1 MKELANSNQPV
12 NRETLDEIVTNPK
25 VRRAVARGS
34 HRWFF
39 TIYFSG
45 YLTYPSAPFHRDL
58 FQLSEQ
64 EDIRLLAIMSFRGSA
79 KSTILAQ
86 SFPIWAVVGKQQ
98 LKHVLILTQT
108 IPQAK
113 LHLKDIRGELE
124 RNALLKE
131 DLGPFQEE
139 DEWHSSSLVLPRYGA
154 KITAALR
161 EQSIRG
167 IKHGP
172 YRPQLVILDDVE
184 DLESTYSKE
193 SCDKTYAWFT
203 GDVMPIGDKR
213 TRIVLLGNRLGEDS
227 LLPRVIG
234 KIKDGSLHGAYRAVP
249 LLDEKGNVAWTGK
262 YPSWEEVENQR
273 RMGDEV
279 AWRREFLLQNI
290 PRLGLV
296 VQPEWIAYYDRLP
309 PTDAGDSLYTV
320 TSIDPAS
327 SLGADAAF
335 TAIVSAQ
342 IHGYGEGLRVY
353 ILPNPVNE
361 RMEFP
366 DIIER
371 AKQVSFALGNGYPTD
386 ILVEE
391 VQSQVYIAH
400 ELINQGLPASGIKI
414 HGSDKRH
421 RLMMTTHLIRSG
433 KVLFP
438 RKGAEELIEQIV
450 HFGVERH
457 DDLVDAF
464 TMLILQVTAERRMAQ
479 PEVFVLKSRPLRLGR
494 RSSFWD
500 DDDE

>member
-167 IKHGP
+167 IKHG
-172 YRPQLVILDDVE
+172 RNVV
-184 DLESTYSKE
+184 YSHLH
-193 SCDKTYAWFT
+193 
-203 GDVMPIGDKR
+203 
-213 TRIVLLGNRLGEDS
+213 LLGQIR
-227 LLPRVIG
+227 PRG
-234 KIKDGSLHGAYRAVP
+234 Y
-249 LLDEKGNVAWTGK
+249 
-262 YPSWEEVENQR
+262 
-273 RMGDEV
+273 
-279 AWRREFLLQNI
+279 EFEHI
-290 PRLGLV
+290 P
-296 VQPEWIAYYDRLP
+296 
-309 PTDAGDSLYTV
+309 
-320 TSIDPAS
+320 
-327 SLGADAAF
+327 
-335 TAIVSAQ
+335 
-342 IHGYGEGLRVY
+342 
-353 ILPNPVNE
+353 
-361 RMEFP
+361 
-366 DIIER
+366 
-371 AKQVSFALGNGYPTD
+371 
-386 ILVEE
+386 
-391 VQSQVYIAH
+391 
-400 ELINQGLPASGIKI
+400 
-414 HGSDKRH
+414 
-421 RLMMTTHLIRSG
+421 
-433 KVLFP
+433 
-438 RKGAEELIEQIV
+438 
-450 HFGVERH
+450 
-457 DDLVDAF
+457 
-464 TMLILQVTAERRMAQ
+464 
-479 PEVFVLKSRPLRLGR
+479 
-494 RSSFWD
+494 
-500 DDDE
+500 